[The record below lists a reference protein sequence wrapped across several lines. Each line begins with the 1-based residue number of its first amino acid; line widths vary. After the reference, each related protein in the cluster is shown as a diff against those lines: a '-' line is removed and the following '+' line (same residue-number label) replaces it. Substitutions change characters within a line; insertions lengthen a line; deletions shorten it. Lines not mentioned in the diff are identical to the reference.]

1 MTGAEGACHSL
12 RTEHTMQLDT
22 VGQQI
27 LNALELG
34 AIYALIA
41 LGFNLIFG
49 VAGLLN
55 FAHGQVFMIGAFAA
69 YVVAVNLSGIPG
81 LSNLLL
87 LLLVALASMG
97 TGALLGFLL
106 SRGIFVPL
114 LQAEKTTA
122 LIASLGVGLL
132 LQNGMAAAFGAV
144 TARYPAGLYR
154 VVPVDIGPLTTS
166 NASLLI
172 LLVSLAVL
180 VLLRLFVR
188 RTQLGRFLRAVE
200 LNPTAA
206 SLMGIDV
213 PRVIDLMVMIGSALA
228 ALAGL
233 LYGIMFPVLTPDM
246 GVFVGWKAF
255 FAVVLGGLGSME
267 GAYIGGFVLGIVEI
281 FVPYLFTSSYTDVVV
296 YGILIAV
303 LMLRPGGI
311 LGMRSAASR
320 V

>member
-1 MTGAEGACHSL
+1 
-12 RTEHTMQLDT
+12 MQLAT
-22 VGQQI
+22 VGQQV

-55 FAHGQVFMIGAFAA
+55 FAHGQVFMVGAFAA
-69 YVVAVNLSGIPG
+69 YVVAVNLAGVAQ
-81 LSNLLL
+81 LSDPLLL
-87 LLLVALASMG
+87 LIVAAASMA
-97 TGALLGFLL
+97 TGALLGLLL

-114 LQAEKTTA
+114 LRAEKTTA

-132 LQNGMAAAFGAV
+132 LQNGMSAAFGAV
-144 TARYPAGLYR
+144 TVRYPDRLYR
-154 VVPVDIGPLTTS
+154 VTPVSVGPLTTS
-166 NASLLI
+166 NAALGILI
-172 LLVSLAVL
+172 VSIAVL
-180 VLLRLFVR
+180 VLLRLFVQ
-188 RTQLGRFLRAVE
+188 RTQQGRFLRAVE

-213 PRVIDLMVMIGSALA
+213 PRVIDLTIMIGSALA

-233 LYGIMFPVLTPDM
+233 FYGIMFPVLTPDM

-267 GAYIGGFVLGIVEI
+267 GAYIGGFLLGIVEI

-311 LGMRSAASR
+311 LGMRAAGSR